1 MSTYKRLGEILI
13 EKRVI
18 QPSQLEEALRVQA
31 EQGGLLG
38 EILIELGMI
47 SPEELAAA
55 LATQL
60 NLDFCAPADEKI
72 SDEVLQAIT
81 PLQAQ
86 NYRVIPLEVGDD
98 RIRVATAAP
107 HQVLRMDR
115 FQREVG
121 KTVRWAVTTPEQIA
135 KALERYYMGRLNS
148 VDTVLAGMDEKEY
161 SRISS
166 STGLEVTDLTA
177 VENLANEAPIV
188 RMVNL
193 ILAEGVRLGASDIH
207 LEPFEQEIH
216 LRYRV
221 DGVLYPRNAPP
232 LSLYPAV
239 VSRLKLMAGM
249 DITEKRLPQDGRIRV
264 RLGDRDLDLRV
275 AVAPTLHGESVVMR
289 VLNRQSLLLDLE
301 ELGLTANN
309 LKRLERLIRVPHGMI
324 LVTGPTGSGKTTT
337 LYAALSRLNQPE
349 RKIITVEDP
358 VEYELKGVNQLQVN
372 PKINWG
378 FAQGLRTI
386 VRHDP
391 DIILVGEIR
400 DRETAEMAIQAA
412 LTGHLVFST
421 LHTNDSASAFTRLID
436 MGIEEFLIASTVRGV
451 LAQRLV
457 RRICPECRVKYEPTP
472 QEASLQQAE
481 AGQTFKLYHGK
492 GCEHCNGIGYRGQLG
507 LFELLIANE
516 EISDLVMKRAPASKI
531 REAGMK
537 NGMRTLRQEGW
548 EKVKAGLTT
557 VSEIVRVTFE

>member
-1 MSTYKRLGEILI
+1 
-13 EKRVI
+13 
-18 QPSQLEEALRVQA
+18 
-31 EQGGLLG
+31 
-38 EILIELGMI
+38 
-47 SPEELAAA
+47 
-55 LATQL
+55 
-60 NLDFCAPADEKI
+60 
-72 SDEVLQAIT
+72 
-81 PLQAQ
+81 
-86 NYRVIPLEVGDD
+86 
-98 RIRVATAAP
+98 
-107 HQVLRMDR
+107 
-115 FQREVG
+115 
-121 KTVRWAVTTPEQIA
+121 
-135 KALERYYMGRLNS
+135 
-148 VDTVLAGMDEKEY
+148 MDEKEY

-337 LYAALSRLNQPE
+337 LYAALSRLNQP
-349 RKIITVEDP
+349 
-358 VEYELKGVNQLQVN
+358 N
-372 PKINWG
+372 
-378 FAQGLRTI
+378 A
-386 VRHDP
+386 
-391 DIILVGEIR
+391 
-400 DRETAEMAIQAA
+400 
-412 LTGHLVFST
+412 
-421 LHTNDSASAFTRLID
+421 RLSP
-436 MGIEEFLIASTVRGV
+436 L
-451 LAQRLV
+451 
-457 RRICPECRVKYEPTP
+457 
-472 QEASLQQAE
+472 
-481 AGQTFKLYHGK
+481 
-492 GCEHCNGIGYRGQLG
+492 
-507 LFELLIANE
+507 
-516 EISDLVMKRAPASKI
+516 KI
-531 REAGMK
+531 RWSM
-537 NGMRTLRQEGW
+537 N
-548 EKVKAGLTT
+548 
-557 VSEIVRVTFE
+557 